1 MSHTVFILNGP
12 NLNLLGVR
20 EPKIYGYDTL
30 DMIRE
35 RCVERAK
42 ALQLTVDFR
51 QSNFEGDLI
60 QSVHEARDKAAGII
74 INPAGLSFTSIALM
88 DSLKAYDG
96 IKLEV
101 HLSNIHRRE
110 SMYHNSLVSKAADAV
125 IAGLGAFGYLVAL
138 DAISDKL
145 NNKPVG
151 A

>member
-20 EPKIYGYDTL
+20 EPAIYGHETL
-30 DMIRE
+30 DMIRG

-42 ALQLTVDFR
+42 GLQLTVDFR
-51 QSNFEGDLI
+51 QSNFEGEI
-60 QSVHEARDKAAGII
+60 IESVHEARDNAAGII
-74 INPAGLSFTSIALM
+74 INPAGLSFTSIALL
-88 DSLKAYDG
+88 DSLKAFDG

-110 SMYHNSLVSKAADAV
+110 AIYHNSLVSKTADAV

-138 DAISDKL
+138 DAMAVKL
-145 NNKPVG
+145 RG
-151 A
+151 